1 MLVVWRTGTGY
12 PHAGI
17 TSVGHATKK
26 KKIIYIGIGIKMG
39 VVVRNGRSTSLF
51 GHPDWAIDF
60 APVPCCFFF
69 LNFN

>member
-1 MLVVWRTGTGY
+1 
-12 PHAGI
+12 
-17 TSVGHATKK
+17 
-26 KKIIYIGIGIKMG
+26 MG